1 MGDGIDLPGAVKRIA
16 MIAAVA
22 LAGCIDFVEPDLPEL
37 GAPAVIQAAIRL
49 TDRGDAEIE
58 ALLAPGLDQA
68 GLRRGV
74 ARDTVHVLDRAVTPD
89 SIARNGSRRYRA
101 VWAASGTVVAEPV
114 TFRAP
119 SLEDPVL
126 SPPEL
131 TWTGARRLGPDTL
144 DIGAGEDLVL
154 EVRSGSG
161 TESPPPDLR
170 QWFLRLEGD
179 EGAFNISSD
188 GPPPDT
194 IQVPARWI
202 PAGETVAARLLY
214 AQSAVIENAA
224 GDYVGLVTLDIRL
237 HWTIRRN
244 GLPAGARR

>member
-1 MGDGIDLPGAVKRIA
+1 MKPIA
-16 MIAAVA
+16 LLLA
-22 LAGCIDFVEPDLPEL
+22 LAFAGCIDFVEPDLPER

-49 TDRGDAEIE
+49 TDRGDAQIE

-74 ARDTVHVLDRAVTPD
+74 ARDTLHVLGRAVTPD
-89 SIARNGSRRYRA
+89 SIARNGSRRYRSA
-101 VWAASGTVVAEPV
+101 WAAPGTVVAEPV

-119 SLEDPVL
+119 LLEEQAS

-131 TWTGARRLGPDTL
+131 TWTGARRLGSDAL
-144 DIGAGEDLVL
+144 DIIAGEDLVL
-154 EVRSGSG
+154 EVRAGSG
-161 TESPPPDLR
+161 TASPAPDIR

-179 EGAFNISSD
+179 DGAFNISSD

-202 PAGETVAARLLY
+202 PAGDTVAVRLLY
-214 AQSAVIENAA
+214 AQSAVIENAD
-224 GDYVGLVTLDIRL
+224 GDYVGVITLDIRL
-237 HWTIRRN
+237 HWTVRIQ
-244 GLPAGARR
+244 GPPAGARR